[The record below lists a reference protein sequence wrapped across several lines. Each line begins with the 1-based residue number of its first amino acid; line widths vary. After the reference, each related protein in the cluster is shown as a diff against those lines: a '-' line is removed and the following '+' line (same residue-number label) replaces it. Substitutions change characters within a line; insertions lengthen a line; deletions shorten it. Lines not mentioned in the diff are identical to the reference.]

1 MTILAYHNFGAV
13 DEADGRRTLT
23 YLRKFLSVFIEYMKK

>member
-23 YLRKFLSVFIEYMKK
+23 YLRKFLSVFIEYNNK